1 MSPLAEG
8 ELPLRRTLTDDL
20 AAGVLDLIRADGL
33 RSGDPLPGARDLA
46 RRVGVSPPAVREA
59 LRRLQPTQAVEIRHG
74 SGIYLGRNLERVVLP
89 MPNAQSLSAE

>member
-33 RSGDPLPGARDLA
+33 RSGDPLPAARDLA
-46 RRVGVSPPAVREA
+46 RRFGVTLLICCP
-59 LRRLQPTQAVEIRHG
+59 
-74 SGIYLGRNLERVVLP
+74 
-89 MPNAQSLSAE
+89 SAS

>member
-33 RSGDPLPGARDLA
+33 GSGDPLPAARDLA
-46 RRVGVSPPAVREA
+46 RRFGVSTPTLREE
-59 LRRLQPTQAVEIRHG
+59 LRRLQATQAIEIRHG
-74 SGIYLGRNLERVVLP
+74 SGTWSG
-89 MPNAQSLSAE
+89 LSCPTRTPSR